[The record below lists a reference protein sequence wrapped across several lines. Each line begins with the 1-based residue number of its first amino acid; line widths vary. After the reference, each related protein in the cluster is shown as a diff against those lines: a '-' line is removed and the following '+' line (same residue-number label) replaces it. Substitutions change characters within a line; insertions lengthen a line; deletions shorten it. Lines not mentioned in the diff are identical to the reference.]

1 VFSGAY
7 DRIRVEK
14 TDQLTMAT
22 AVQQSEP
29 PSPPIVWHRARFC
42 STGECVEV
50 ARDGDA
56 IVIRDSRD
64 PALHLRYTRQEW
76 RAFVLGVKA
85 GDFDGLA
92 ALEG

>member
-1 VFSGAY
+1 
-7 DRIRVEK
+7 
-14 TDQLTMAT
+14 MAT
-22 AVQQSEP
+22 AVEESL
-29 PSPPIVWHRARFC
+29 PSPPMVWQRARFC

-64 PALHLRYTRQEW
+64 PALHLRYSRQEW

-85 GDFDGLA
+85 GDFDSLSPLDG
-92 ALEG
+92 